1 MSIHTKS
8 LLVGASTLASVLAVQ
23 QASADTSLE
32 TVTEPVEK
40 VQIPENLPQGDPLP
54 DIVENGLAPKLKGSQ
69 SILNK
74 PTVTGSD
81 LRNVRGDGSDLRK
94 INVTGAV
101 RGDIVFIRTE
111 FASGMV
117 MNGTGIVVGN
127 NTILTVAHN
136 FIDPDKTNQVFGG
149 VVKMTITIGSN
160 SEIHTNG
167 KPDTTRANF
176 HHTTSGTE
184 ITVNKEDFDFFN
196 LAQYQSHVNIK
207 GSGSGEKWKYDI
219 AMIKLKTPFNAV
231 AEKLNLGT
239 GKALQ
244 LGDPL
249 EWKKMHPDYQA
260 RTIGYPGNPGTGE
273 EKLFRE
279 LPVKGM
285 LYENTGQNISLI
297 SPDDRSAYFWQW
309 PGTQIHGMS
318 GGALV
323 NPQNQLVGLVQFGT
337 DGHDK
342 DGGGLL
348 FTDNYQNWIKQVL
361 KKNSLTGFHTVD
373 GKKYYY
379 DENGNP
385 VINDKK
391 MIGDT
396 EYTFNAYGSVTNE
409 RDVTAERLAREKAE
423 AEAKAEQARKEAE
436 AKAKAEEEAR
446 KAEEAK
452 KAEAARKE
460 AEAEAKAEEEARKAE
475 EAKAE
480 QARKEAEAKAK
491 AEEEAKAE
499 QARKEAEAKAKAEE
513 EAKAEQA
520 RKEAEAKAKA
530 EEEAR
535 KEAEAK
541 AKAEEEAKAEQARKE
556 AEAKAEQARKEAEAK
571 AEQARKEA
579 EAKAEQA
586 RKEAEAKAKAEEEAK
601 AEQARKEAE
610 AKAKA
615 EAERQEVEAKAER
628 QRQIDATNAQLEA
641 KLQQQRQDAEAK
653 ERANREAE
661 KAQKAATDAQPEAPS
676 EVTPTQPVI
685 TLDEAQAASDTAQQ
699 KWEAYRVQQAR
710 KAQVRREYEA
720 MKSQASEVPTKSD
733 ALPVVNSTKSD
744 TLNTAQFQASSERV
758 NNLFADLHKTSNR
771 IREQLDNTHAREVGR
786 QYGNSVKSN
795 LEGIRAGK
803 STEAVR
809 QDLRQYLN
817 QVADTLHT
825 SRPDDKAIDE
835 AVHQLE
841 DEANRIHTTPKQET
855 PSLPDQRIYTPNTQ
869 ASNGATPNT
878 QASSGT
884 TTSAQTPNGV
894 ASTSGSTASKSDTTV
909 DTKASGDTAQPANSN
924 TRSEVTDTPA
934 ETAKKLPPTTSAK
947 ELPKTGDTSVMA
959 LFGLISLLGGY
970 GVLPKKRS

>member
-136 FIDPDKTNQVFGG
+136 FIDSDKTNQVFDG

-167 KPDTTRANF
+167 KPDMTRANF

-184 ITVNKEDFDFFN
+184 ITINKEDFDFFN
-196 LAQYQSHVNIK
+196 RDQYQAHVRTK

-273 EKLFRE
+273 DKLFRE

-391 MIGDT
+391 VIGDT

-436 AKAKAEEEAR
+436 AKAKAEEEA
-446 KAEEAK
+446 KEVAAK
-452 KAEAARKE
+452 
-460 AEAEAKAEEEARKAE
+460 
-475 EAKAE
+475 
-480 QARKEAEAKAK
+480 
-491 AEEEAKAE
+491 
-499 QARKEAEAKAKAEE
+499 
-513 EAKAEQA
+513 
-520 RKEAEAKAKA
+520 
-530 EEEAR
+530 
-535 KEAEAK
+535 
-541 AKAEEEAKAEQARKE
+541 
-556 AEAKAEQARKEAEAK
+556 
-571 AEQARKEA
+571 
-579 EAKAEQA
+579 
-586 RKEAEAKAKAEEEAK
+586 
-601 AEQARKEAE
+601 
-610 AKAKA
+610 
-615 EAERQEVEAKAER
+615 VER
-628 QRQIDATNAQLEA
+628 QRQIDEYNAQLEA
-641 KLQQQRQDAEAK
+641 KLQQQRLDAEAK
-653 ERANREAE
+653 EKANREAE
-661 KAQKAATDAQPEAPS
+661 KAQAVVSDAQPDTPAVVAPKQPA
-676 EVTPTQPVI
+676 VTAG
-685 TLDEAQAASDTAQQ
+685 EAQAASDTAQL
-699 KWEAYRVQQAR
+699 KWDAYRKQQAR
-710 KAQVRREYEA
+710 EAQVVREYEA
-720 MKSQASEVPTKSD
+720 MKQGESTTVPTSTVD
-733 ALPVVNSTKSD
+733 AS
-744 TLNTAQFQASSERV
+744 TLNEKDAQASSERA
-758 NNLFADLHKTSNR
+758 NQLLADLHNTSNR
-771 IREQLDNTHAREVGR
+771 IREQLGNTHAREVGR

-803 STEAVR
+803 SLDAVR
-809 QDLRQYLN
+809 QDLRQHLN

-825 SRPDDKAIDE
+825 SRPDDKAIDD
-835 AVHQLE
+835 AVRQLE
-841 DEANRIHTTPKQET
+841 DEANRIHTTPKQDAPAT
-855 PSLPDQRIYTPNTQ
+855 PAQRIYTPNTP
-869 ASNGATPNT
+869 ANGATSNTQTPSNGVAPNT
-878 QASSGT
+878 QVPSNGT
-884 TTSAQTPNGV
+884 TSTAPSNGVTTSSESVVSKGTAPQSTNSNTSAQ
-894 ASTSGSTASKSDTTV
+894 ATT
-909 DTKASGDTAQPANSN
+909 
-924 TRSEVTDTPA
+924 TDTSA
-934 ETAKKLPPTTSAK
+934 DTAKKLPPTTTAK
-947 ELPKTGDTSVMA
+947 ELPKTGDTSVVA
-959 LFGLISLLGGY
+959 LFGLLSLLGGY

>member
-136 FIDPDKTNQVFGG
+136 FIDSDKTNQVFDG

-184 ITVNKEDFDFFN
+184 ITINKEDFDFFN
-196 LAQYQSHVNIK
+196 RDQYQAHVRTK
-207 GSGSGEKWKYDI
+207 GSSSGEKWKYDI

-273 EKLFRE
+273 DKLFRE

-379 DENGNP
+379 DETGNP
-385 VINDKK
+385 IINDKK
-391 MIGDT
+391 VIGDT

-460 AEAEAKAEEEARKAE
+460 AEAKAKAEEEARKAE

-491 AEEEAKAE
+491 AEEEAK
-499 QARKEAEAKAKAEE
+499 EAA
-513 EAKAEQA
+513 
-520 RKEAEAKAKA
+520 
-530 EEEAR
+530 
-535 KEAEAK
+535 
-541 AKAEEEAKAEQARKE
+541 
-556 AEAKAEQARKEAEAK
+556 
-571 AEQARKEA
+571 
-579 EAKAEQA
+579 
-586 RKEAEAKAKAEEEAK
+586 
-601 AEQARKEAE
+601 
-610 AKAKA
+610 
-615 EAERQEVEAKAER
+615 AKAER
-628 QRQIDATNAQLEA
+628 QRQIDEYNAQLEA
-641 KLQQQRQDAEAK
+641 KLQQQRLDAEAK
-653 ERANREAE
+653 EKANREAE
-661 KAQKAATDAQPEAPS
+661 KAQAVVSDAKPDTPAVVAPKQPA
-676 EVTPTQPVI
+676 VTAG
-685 TLDEAQAASDTAQQ
+685 EAQEASDTAQL
-699 KWEAYRVQQAR
+699 KWDAYRKQQAR
-710 KAQVRREYEA
+710 EAQVVREYEA
-720 MKSQASEVPTKSD
+720 MKQGGSKQEPTSQGGSKQEPTSTVDAS
-733 ALPVVNSTKSD
+733 
-744 TLNTAQFQASSERV
+744 TLNEKDAQASSERA
-758 NNLFADLHKTSNR
+758 NQLLADLHNTSNR
-771 IREQLDNTHAREVGR
+771 IREQLGNTHAHEVGR

-803 STEAVR
+803 SLDAVR
-809 QDLRQYLN
+809 QDLHQHLN

-825 SRPDDKAIDE
+825 SRPDDKAIDD
-835 AVHQLE
+835 AVRQLE
-841 DEANRIHTTPKQET
+841 DEANRIHTTPKQDAPAT
-855 PSLPDQRIYTPNTQ
+855 PAQRIYTPNTSTQ
-869 ASNGATPNT
+869 SHGATPNT
-878 QASSGT
+878 QASS
-884 TTSAQTPNGV
+884 NGV
-894 ASTSGSTASKSDTTV
+894 TTTSGSTVSENDTTTSSDTNARV
-909 DTKASGDTAQPANSN
+909 DATPQSTDSN
-924 TRSEVTDTPA
+924 TRSQVTTTDTPA
-934 ETAKKLPPTTSAK
+934 DTAKRLPPTATAK
-947 ELPKTGDTSVMA
+947 ELPKTGDTSVVA
-959 LFGLISLLGGY
+959 LFGLLSLLSGY

>member
-23 QASADTSLE
+23 QASADSPLE

-136 FIDPDKTNQVFGG
+136 FIDPDKTNQVFDG

-196 LAQYQSHVNIK
+196 RDQYQAHVRTK

-348 FTDNYQNWIKQVL
+348 FTDNYQTWIKQVL

-391 MIGDT
+391 VIGDT

-409 RDVTAERLAREKAE
+409 RDVTVERLAREKAE

-460 AEAEAKAEEEARKAE
+460 AEAKAKAEEEARKAE

-530 EEEAR
+530 EEEA
-535 KEAEAK
+535 
-541 AKAEEEAKAEQARKE
+541 
-556 AEAKAEQARKEAEAK
+556 K

-615 EAERQEVEAKAER
+615 EEEAKAEQARKEAEAKAKAEAERQEAEAKAER

-661 KAQKAATDAQPEAPS
+661 KAQKAVSDTQSEAPV
-676 EVTPTQPVI
+676 VTPTQPVI
-685 TLDEAQAASDTAQQ
+685 TADEAHVASDTAQQ
-699 KWEAYRVQQAR
+699 KWEAYRAQQAHE
-710 KAQVRREYEA
+710 AQVRREYEA
-720 MKSQASEVPTKSD
+720 MKQQVPAVPTKVD
-733 ALPVVNSTKSD
+733 ALPTVNSTKSD
-744 TLNTAQFQASSERV
+744 TLNTAQSQASSERV

-855 PSLPDQRIYTPNTQ
+855 PSLPAQRIYTPNAQ
-869 ASNGATPNT
+869 ASNGATSNT

-884 TTSAQTPNGV
+884 ATSTQTSNGV
-894 ASTSGSTASKSDTTV
+894 TSTSGSTVSKNDTTI
-909 DTKASGDTAQPANSN
+909 DTNTSGDTSPLSDSN
-924 TRSEVTDTPA
+924 TRSQVTTADTQA

>member
-23 QASADTSLE
+23 QASADSSLE

-101 RGDIVFIRTE
+101 RGNMVFIRTE
-111 FASGMV
+111 FANGMV
-117 MNGTGIVVGN
+117 QSGTGIVVGN

-136 FIDPDKTNQVFGG
+136 FINASKTNEVFKD

-160 SEIHTNG
+160 SEIQT
-167 KPDTTRANF
+167 KEMPDTTQANF
-176 HHTTSGTE
+176 NHTTSGTE
-184 ITVNKEDFDFFN
+184 ITIDKADFDFFN
-196 LAQYQSHVNIK
+196 LDKYQSHVNSK
-207 GSGSGEKWKYDI
+207 NNGEDYKWKYDI
-219 AMIKLKTPFNAV
+219 TMIKLKTPFNAV

-273 EKLFRE
+273 DKLFRE

-323 NPQNQLVGLVQFGT
+323 NQQNQLVGLVQFGT
-337 DGHDK
+337 DGHNK

-348 FTDNYQNWIKQVL
+348 FTDTYQNWIKQVL
-361 KKNSLTGFHTVD
+361 KKNSLTGFHTID

-391 MIGDT
+391 VIGDT

-452 KAEAARKE
+452 
-460 AEAEAKAEEEARKAE
+460 
-475 EAKAE
+475 AE
-480 QARKEAEAKAK
+480 QARKETEAKAK
-491 AEEEAKAE
+491 AEEEAK
-499 QARKEAEAKAKAEE
+499 EAA
-513 EAKAEQA
+513 
-520 RKEAEAKAKA
+520 
-530 EEEAR
+530 
-535 KEAEAK
+535 
-541 AKAEEEAKAEQARKE
+541 
-556 AEAKAEQARKEAEAK
+556 
-571 AEQARKEA
+571 
-579 EAKAEQA
+579 
-586 RKEAEAKAKAEEEAK
+586 
-601 AEQARKEAE
+601 
-610 AKAKA
+610 
-615 EAERQEVEAKAER
+615 AKAER
-628 QRQIDATNAQLEA
+628 QRQVDEYNAQLEA
-641 KLQQQRQDAEAK
+641 KLQQQRLDAEAK
-653 ERANREAE
+653 EKANREAE
-661 KAQKAATDAQPEAPS
+661 KAQAVVSDAQPDTPAVVAPKQPA
-676 EVTPTQPVI
+676 VTAG
-685 TLDEAQAASDTAQQ
+685 EAQAASDTAQL
-699 KWEAYRVQQAR
+699 KWDAYRKQQAR
-710 KAQVRREYEA
+710 EAQVVREYEV
-720 MKSQASEVPTKSD
+720 MKQGGSKQESTVPTSTVD
-733 ALPVVNSTKSD
+733 AS
-744 TLNTAQFQASSERV
+744 TLNEKDAQASSERV
-758 NNLFADLHKTSNR
+758 NQLLADLHNTSNS
-771 IREQLDNTHAREVGR
+771 IREQLGNTHAREVGR

-803 STEAVR
+803 SLDAVR
-809 QDLRQYLN
+809 QDLRQHLN

-825 SRPDDKAIDE
+825 SRPDDKAIDD
-835 AVHQLE
+835 AVRQLE
-841 DEANRIHTTPKQET
+841 DEANRIHTTPKQDAPT
-855 PSLPDQRIYTPNTQ
+855 APAQRIYTPNTTTNGVTSNTQ
-869 ASNGATPNT
+869 APSNGVAPNT
-878 QASSGT
+878 QVPSNGT
-884 TTSAQTPNGV
+884 TSTAPSNGV
-894 ASTSGSTASKSDTTV
+894 TTSSESVASQ
-909 DTKASGDTAQPANSN
+909 DTAPQSTNSN
-924 TRSEVTDTPA
+924 TSSQVTTTDTSA
-934 ETAKKLPPTTSAK
+934 DTAKKLPPTTTAK
-947 ELPKTGDTSVMA
+947 ELPKTGDTSVVA
-959 LFGLISLLGGY
+959 LFGLLSLLGGY

>member
-23 QASADTSLE
+23 QASANTSLE

-167 KPDTTRANF
+167 KPDITSANF

-196 LAQYQSHVNIK
+196 LAQYQSHVSTK

-273 EKLFRE
+273 DKLFRE

-391 MIGDT
+391 VIGDT

-409 RDVTAERLAREKAE
+409 RDVTVERLAREKAE
-423 AEAKAEQARKEAE
+423 AEAKAEE
-436 AKAKAEEEAR
+436 
-446 KAEEAK
+446 
-452 KAEAARKE
+452 
-460 AEAEAKAEEEARKAE
+460 
-475 EAKAE
+475 
-480 QARKEAEAKAK
+480 ARKEAEAKAK

-530 EEEAR
+530 EEEA
-535 KEAEAK
+535 KEAA
-541 AKAEEEAKAEQARKE
+541 
-556 AEAKAEQARKEAEAK
+556 
-571 AEQARKEA
+571 
-579 EAKAEQA
+579 
-586 RKEAEAKAKAEEEAK
+586 
-601 AEQARKEAE
+601 
-610 AKAKA
+610 
-615 EAERQEVEAKAER
+615 AKAER
-628 QRQIDATNAQLEA
+628 QRQVDEYNAQLEA
-641 KLQQQRQDAEAK
+641 KLQQQRLDAEAK
-653 ERANREAE
+653 EKANREAE
-661 KAQKAATDAQPEAPS
+661 KAQAVVSDAQPDTPAVVAPKQPA
-676 EVTPTQPVI
+676 VTAG
-685 TLDEAQAASDTAQQ
+685 EAQAASDTAQL
-699 KWEAYRVQQAR
+699 KWDAYRKQQAR
-710 KAQVRREYEA
+710 EAQVVREYEA
-720 MKSQASEVPTKSD
+720 MKQGESTTVPTSTVD
-733 ALPVVNSTKSD
+733 AS
-744 TLNTAQFQASSERV
+744 TLNEKDAQASSERA
-758 NNLFADLHKTSNR
+758 NQLLADLHNTSNR
-771 IREQLDNTHAREVGR
+771 IREQLGNTHAREVGR

-803 STEAVR
+803 SLDAVR
-809 QDLRQYLN
+809 QDLRQHLN

-825 SRPDDKAIDE
+825 SRPDDKAIDD
-835 AVHQLE
+835 AVRQLE
-841 DEANRIHTTPKQET
+841 DEANRIHTTPKQDVPT
-855 PSLPDQRIYTPNTQ
+855 APAQRIYTPANGVTSNTQ
-869 ASNGATPNT
+869 APSNGVAPDT
-878 QASSGT
+878 QVPSNGT
-884 TTSAQTPNGV
+884 TSNAPSNGVTTSSESVASQDTAPQSTNSNTSAQ
-894 ASTSGSTASKSDTTV
+894 ATT
-909 DTKASGDTAQPANSN
+909 
-924 TRSEVTDTPA
+924 TDTSA
-934 ETAKKLPPTTSAK
+934 DTAKKLPPTTTAK
-947 ELPKTGDTSVMA
+947 ELPKTGDTSVVA
-959 LFGLISLLGGY
+959 LFGLLSLLGGY

>member
-23 QASADTSLE
+23 QASADSSLE

-40 VQIPENLPQGDPLP
+40 VQIPENLPQGEPLP

-81 LRNVRGDGSDLRK
+81 FRNVRGDGSDLRK

-136 FIDPDKTNQVFGG
+136 FIDSDKTNQVFDG

-167 KPDTTRANF
+167 KPDTTRANS

-196 LAQYQSHVNIK
+196 RDQYQAHVRTK

-273 EKLFRE
+273 DKLFRE

-348 FTDNYQNWIKQVL
+348 FTDNYQTWIKQVL

-391 MIGDT
+391 VIGDT

-436 AKAKAEEEAR
+436 AKAKAEEEA
-446 KAEEAK
+446 K

-460 AEAEAKAEEEARKAE
+460 AEAKAKAEEEARKAE
-475 EAKAE
+475 EAKA
-480 QARKEAEAKAK
+480 
-491 AEEEAKAE
+491 
-499 QARKEAEAKAKAEE
+499 
-513 EAKAEQA
+513 
-520 RKEAEAKAKA
+520 
-530 EEEAR
+530 EEAR

-541 AKAEEEAKAEQARKE
+541 AKAEEEAKNA
-556 AEAKAEQARKEAEAK
+556 
-571 AEQARKEA
+571 
-579 EAKAEQA
+579 
-586 RKEAEAKAKAEEEAK
+586 EEAK
-601 AEQARKEAE
+601 AE
-610 AKAKA
+610 
-615 EAERQEVEAKAER
+615 VER
-628 QRQIDATNAQLEA
+628 QRQIDEYNAQFEA
-641 KLQQQRQDAEAK
+641 ELQQQRLDAEAK
-653 ERANREAE
+653 EKANREAE
-661 KAQKAATDAQPEAPS
+661 KAQAVVSDAQPDTPAVVAPK
-676 EVTPTQPVI
+676 QPVI
-685 TLDEAQAASDTAQQ
+685 TASEAQAASDTAQLKWDAYQ
-699 KWEAYRVQQAR
+699 KQQAR
-710 KAQVRREYEA
+710 EAQVVREYEA
-720 MKSQASEVPTKSD
+720 MKQGESNVPTSTVD
-733 ALPVVNSTKSD
+733 AD
-744 TLNTAQFQASSERV
+744 TLNEKDAQASSERV
-758 NNLFADLHKTSNR
+758 NQLLADLHNTSNR
-771 IREQLDNTHAREVGR
+771 IREQLGNTHAREVGR

-803 STEAVR
+803 SLDAVR
-809 QDLRQYLN
+809 QDLRQHLN

-825 SRPDDKAIDE
+825 SRPDDKAIDD
-835 AVHQLE
+835 AVRQLE
-841 DEANRIHTTPKQET
+841 DEANRIHTTPK
-855 PSLPDQRIYTPNTQ
+855 PDVPTAPAQRIYTPNTTTNGVTSNTQ
-869 ASNGATPNT
+869 TPSNGVAPNT
-878 QASSGT
+878 QVPSNGT
-884 TTSAQTPNGV
+884 TSTAPSNGVTTSSESVVSKGTTPQSTNSNTSAQ
-894 ASTSGSTASKSDTTV
+894 ATT
-909 DTKASGDTAQPANSN
+909 
-924 TRSEVTDTPA
+924 TDTSA
-934 ETAKKLPPTTSAK
+934 DTAKKLPPTTTAK
-947 ELPKTGDTSVMA
+947 ELPKTGDTSVVA
-959 LFGLISLLGGY
+959 LFGLLSLLGGY
-970 GVLPKKRS
+970 GVLLKKRS

>member
-23 QASADTSLE
+23 QASANTSLE

-167 KPDTTRANF
+167 KPDITSANF

-196 LAQYQSHVNIK
+196 LAQYQSHVSTK

-273 EKLFRE
+273 DKLFRE

-391 MIGDT
+391 VIGDT

-409 RDVTAERLAREKAE
+409 RDVTVERLAREKAE
-423 AEAKAEQARKEAE
+423 AEAKAEE
-436 AKAKAEEEAR
+436 
-446 KAEEAK
+446 
-452 KAEAARKE
+452 
-460 AEAEAKAEEEARKAE
+460 
-475 EAKAE
+475 
-480 QARKEAEAKAK
+480 ARKEAEAKAK

-513 EAKAEQA
+513 EAK
-520 RKEAEAKAKA
+520 EAA
-530 EEEAR
+530 
-535 KEAEAK
+535 
-541 AKAEEEAKAEQARKE
+541 
-556 AEAKAEQARKEAEAK
+556 
-571 AEQARKEA
+571 
-579 EAKAEQA
+579 
-586 RKEAEAKAKAEEEAK
+586 
-601 AEQARKEAE
+601 
-610 AKAKA
+610 
-615 EAERQEVEAKAER
+615 AKAER
-628 QRQIDATNAQLEA
+628 QRQVDEYNAQLEA
-641 KLQQQRQDAEAK
+641 KLQQQRLDAEAK
-653 ERANREAE
+653 EKANREAE
-661 KAQKAATDAQPEAPS
+661 KAQAVVSDAQPDTPAVVAPKQPA
-676 EVTPTQPVI
+676 VTAG
-685 TLDEAQAASDTAQQ
+685 EAQAASDTAQL
-699 KWEAYRVQQAR
+699 KWDAYRKQQAR
-710 KAQVRREYEA
+710 EAQVVREYEA
-720 MKSQASEVPTKSD
+720 MKQGESTTVPTSTVD
-733 ALPVVNSTKSD
+733 AS
-744 TLNTAQFQASSERV
+744 TLNEKDAQASSERA
-758 NNLFADLHKTSNR
+758 NQLLADLHNTSNR
-771 IREQLDNTHAREVGR
+771 IREQLGNTHAREVGR

-803 STEAVR
+803 SLDAVR
-809 QDLRQYLN
+809 QDLRQHLN

-825 SRPDDKAIDE
+825 SRPDDKAIDD
-835 AVHQLE
+835 AVRQLE
-841 DEANRIHTTPKQET
+841 DEANRIHTTPKQDVPT
-855 PSLPDQRIYTPNTQ
+855 APAQRIYTPANGVTSNTQ
-869 ASNGATPNT
+869 APSNGVAPDT
-878 QASSGT
+878 QVPSNGT
-884 TTSAQTPNGV
+884 TSNAPSNGVTTSSESVASQDTAPQSTNSNTSAQ
-894 ASTSGSTASKSDTTV
+894 ATT
-909 DTKASGDTAQPANSN
+909 
-924 TRSEVTDTPA
+924 TDTSA
-934 ETAKKLPPTTSAK
+934 DTAKKLPPTTTAK
-947 ELPKTGDTSVMA
+947 ELPKTGDTSVVA
-959 LFGLISLLGGY
+959 LFGLLSLLGGY

>member
-23 QASADTSLE
+23 QASADSPLE

-40 VQIPENLPQGDPLP
+40 VQIPEHLPQGDPLP

-101 RGDIVFIRTE
+101 RGDMVFIRTE

-136 FIDPDKTNQVFGG
+136 FIDSDKTNQVFDG

-184 ITVNKEDFDFFN
+184 ITINKEDFDFFN
-196 LAQYQSHVNIK
+196 RDQYQAHVRTK

-273 EKLFRE
+273 DKLFRE
-279 LPVKGM
+279 RPVKGM

-348 FTDNYQNWIKQVL
+348 FTDNYQNWIKRVL
-361 KKNSLTGFHTVD
+361 KKNALTGFHTVD

-391 MIGDT
+391 VIGDT

-423 AEAKAEQARKEAE
+423 AEAKAEQARKETE

-452 KAEAARKE
+452 KAEEARKE
-460 AEAEAKAEEEARKAE
+460 AEE
-475 EAKAE
+475 
-480 QARKEAEAKAK
+480 ARKEAEAKAK

-499 QARKEAEAKAKAEE
+499 QARKEAEAKAKAEQ
-513 EAKAEQA
+513 EAK
-520 RKEAEAKAKA
+520 EAA
-530 EEEAR
+530 
-535 KEAEAK
+535 
-541 AKAEEEAKAEQARKE
+541 
-556 AEAKAEQARKEAEAK
+556 
-571 AEQARKEA
+571 
-579 EAKAEQA
+579 
-586 RKEAEAKAKAEEEAK
+586 
-601 AEQARKEAE
+601 
-610 AKAKA
+610 
-615 EAERQEVEAKAER
+615 AKAER
-628 QRQIDATNAQLEA
+628 QRQIDEYNAQLES
-641 KLQQQRQDAEAK
+641 KLQQQRLDAETK
-653 ERANREAE
+653 EKANREAE
-661 KAQKAATDAQPEAPS
+661 KAQAAVSDAQPDNPTV
-676 EVTPTQPVI
+676 VTPKQPAI
-685 TLDEAQAASDTAQQ
+685 TTSEAQAASDTAQL
-699 KWEAYRVQQAR
+699 KWDAYRKQQAHE
-710 KAQVRREYEA
+710 AQVVREYES
-720 MKSQASEVPTKSD
+720 MKQGESTNVPTSTVD
-733 ALPVVNSTKSD
+733 AS
-744 TLNTAQFQASSERV
+744 TLNEKGAQASSERV
-758 NNLFADLHKTSNR
+758 NDLFADLHQTSNR
-771 IREQLDNTHAREVGR
+771 IRESLGNAHAREVGR

-803 STEAVR
+803 SLDAVR
-809 QDLRQYLN
+809 QDLRQHLN

-825 SRPDDKAIDE
+825 SRPDDKAIDD
-835 AVHQLE
+835 AVRQLE
-841 DEANRIHTTPKQET
+841 DEANRIHTTPKQDAPAT
-855 PSLPDQRIYTPNTQ
+855 PAQRIYTPDTTTNGVTSNTQ
-869 ASNGATPNT
+869 TPSNGATSNPQVPSNGT
-878 QASSGT
+878 ASNAPSNGV
-884 TTSAQTPNGV
+884 TTSSELV
-894 ASTSGSTASKSDTTV
+894 VSRDTTPQ
-909 DTKASGDTAQPANSN
+909 SANSN
-924 TRSEVTDTPA
+924 TSSQVTTTDTSA
-934 ETAKKLPPTTSAK
+934 DTAKKLPPTATAK
-947 ELPKTGDTSVMA
+947 ELPKTGDTSVVA
-959 LFGLISLLGGY
+959 LFGLLSLLGGY
-970 GVLPKKRS
+970 GALPKKRS

>member
-167 KPDTTRANF
+167 KSDTTRANF

-541 AKAEEEAKAEQARKE
+541 AKAEE
-556 AEAKAEQARKEAEAK
+556 EAK

>member
-23 QASADTSLE
+23 QASADSSLE

-40 VQIPENLPQGDPLP
+40 VQIPEHLPQGDPLP

-136 FIDPDKTNQVFGG
+136 FIDSDKTNQVFDG

-196 LAQYQSHVNIK
+196 LAQYQSHVRTK

-273 EKLFRE
+273 DKLFRE

-361 KKNSLTGFHTVD
+361 KKNVLTGFHTVD

-391 MIGDT
+391 VIGDT

-436 AKAKAEEEAR
+436 AKAKAEEEA
-446 KAEEAK
+446 K
-452 KAEAARKE
+452 EAA
-460 AEAEAKAEEEARKAE
+460 
-475 EAKAE
+475 
-480 QARKEAEAKAK
+480 
-491 AEEEAKAE
+491 
-499 QARKEAEAKAKAEE
+499 
-513 EAKAEQA
+513 
-520 RKEAEAKAKA
+520 
-530 EEEAR
+530 
-535 KEAEAK
+535 
-541 AKAEEEAKAEQARKE
+541 
-556 AEAKAEQARKEAEAK
+556 
-571 AEQARKEA
+571 
-579 EAKAEQA
+579 
-586 RKEAEAKAKAEEEAK
+586 
-601 AEQARKEAE
+601 
-610 AKAKA
+610 
-615 EAERQEVEAKAER
+615 AKAER
-628 QRQIDATNAQLEA
+628 QRQVDEYNAQLEA
-641 KLQQQRQDAEAK
+641 KLQQQRLDAEAK
-653 ERANREAE
+653 EKANREAE
-661 KAQKAATDAQPEAPS
+661 KAQAVVSDAQPDTPAVVAPK
-676 EVTPTQPVI
+676 QPVI
-685 TLDEAQAASDTAQQ
+685 TASEAQAASDTAQL
-699 KWEAYRVQQAR
+699 KWDAYRKQQAR
-710 KAQVRREYEA
+710 EAQVVREYEA
-720 MKSQASEVPTKSD
+720 MKQGGSKQEPTSTVDAS
-733 ALPVVNSTKSD
+733 
-744 TLNTAQFQASSERV
+744 TLNEKDAQASSERV
-758 NNLFADLHKTSNR
+758 NQLLADLHNTSNS
-771 IREQLDNTHAREVGR
+771 IREQLGNTHAREVGR

-803 STEAVR
+803 SLDAVR
-809 QDLRQYLN
+809 QDLRQHLN

-825 SRPDDKAIDE
+825 SRPDDKAIDD
-835 AVHQLE
+835 AVRQLE
-841 DEANRIHTTPKQET
+841 DEANRIHTTPKQDAPAT
-855 PSLPDQRIYTPNTQ
+855 PAQRIYTPNTP
-869 ASNGATPNT
+869 ANGATSNT
-878 QASSGT
+878 QASS
-884 TTSAQTPNGV
+884 NGV
-894 ASTSGSTASKSDTTV
+894 APNTQVSSNGTTSTAPSNGVTTSSESVVSKGTTLQ
-909 DTKASGDTAQPANSN
+909 SANSN
-924 TRSEVTDTPA
+924 TSSQATTTDTSA
-934 ETAKKLPPTTSAK
+934 DTAKKLPPTTTAK
-947 ELPKTGDTSVMA
+947 ELPKTGDTSVVA
-959 LFGLISLLGGY
+959 LFGLLSLLGGY